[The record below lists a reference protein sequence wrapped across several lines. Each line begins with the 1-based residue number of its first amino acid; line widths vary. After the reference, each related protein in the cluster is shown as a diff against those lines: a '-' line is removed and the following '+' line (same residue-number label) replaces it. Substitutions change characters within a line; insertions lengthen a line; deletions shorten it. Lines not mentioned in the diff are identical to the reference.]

1 MAATLPRAGIV
12 RRKSDLRRLMKT
24 GRKAAGPLLSLR
36 YSPQPEPGCPN
47 RRVAFL
53 LPGTIKGAV
62 GRSRLKRRLREAYRR
77 NQNLFPAGFDFLVF
91 VRPEATLAGYAELE
105 AELLSL
111 ARKAA
116 S

>member
-12 RRKSDLRRLMKT
+12 RRKSDVRRLMRT

-36 YSPQPEPGCPN
+36 YSPRPEAGCPN

-53 LPGTIKGAV
+53 LPGAIKGAV
-62 GRSRLKRRLREAYRR
+62 GRNRLKRRLREAFRR
-77 NQNLFPAGFDFLVF
+77 SQNLFPSGFDFLVF
-91 VRPEATLAGYAELE
+91 VRPEAARAGYTELK

-111 ARKAA
+111 AGKAA